1 MIMKKVLS
9 ILAVCMAAS
18 MSLSLCAC
26 GQNASSDSTA
36 TTAAS
41 TKATVA
47 TAASTKVDSK
57 QSDVAASSAVSG
69 SEQSE
74 TTAKGQTD
82 DSEQQKAIQKA
93 TENAASL
100 YGEGDWRVASIQET
114 VDSNGSP
121 CYRVGLINYSNS
133 QSPTY
138 YFLSSS
144 TFCYPDTSNEGNG
157 SENQQDDSS
166 QQHAIQGVISLANQ
180 MYGEGDWRIASVID
194 ATTPSGE
201 ACWYIGAINYSKS
214 QSPTYYFYSSDSFTY
229 ADEEVNG
236 YYNN

>member
-1 MIMKKVLS
+1 MDEPEIDN
-9 ILAVCMAAS
+9 S
-18 MSLSLCAC
+18 METFMTLF
-26 GQNASSDSTA
+26 N
-36 TTAAS
+36 
-41 TKATVA
+41 KMF
-47 TAASTKVDSK
+47 
-57 QSDVAASSAVSG
+57 
-69 SEQSE
+69 SE
-74 TTAKGQTD
+74 TKYNLQALNKRMEQGVLGYNWMDEQLADIAK
-82 DSEQQKAIQKA
+82 K
-93 TENAASL
+93 
-100 YGEGDWRVASIQET
+100 YV
-114 VDSNGSP
+114 
-121 CYRVGLINYSNS
+121 
-133 QSPTY
+133 
-138 YFLSSS
+138 
-144 TFCYPDTSNEGNG
+144 SNEGNG

>member
-1 MIMKKVLS
+1 MVPPVIV
-9 ILAVCMAAS
+9 
-18 MSLSLCAC
+18 
-26 GQNASSDSTA
+26 
-36 TTAAS
+36 
-41 TKATVA
+41 
-47 TAASTKVDSK
+47 
-57 QSDVAASSAVSG
+57 
-69 SEQSE
+69 
-74 TTAKGQTD
+74 
-82 DSEQQKAIQKA
+82 
-93 TENAASL
+93 
-100 YGEGDWRVASIQET
+100 
-114 VDSNGSP
+114 
-121 CYRVGLINYSNS
+121 
-133 QSPTY
+133 
-138 YFLSSS
+138 
-144 TFCYPDTSNEGNG
+144 SNEGNG

>member
-1 MIMKKVLS
+1 MTCIPFPAYNVDKGLTPQNNNFCS
-9 ILAVCMAAS
+9 ILHCD
-18 MSLSLCAC
+18 LEFT
-26 GQNASSDSTA
+26 QNLGLTR
-36 TTAAS
+36 T
-41 TKATVA
+41 
-47 TAASTKVDSK
+47 
-57 QSDVAASSAVSG
+57 
-69 SEQSE
+69 
-74 TTAKGQTD
+74 
-82 DSEQQKAIQKA
+82 
-93 TENAASL
+93 
-100 YGEGDWRVASIQET
+100 
-114 VDSNGSP
+114 P

>member
-1 MIMKKVLS
+1 MKKVLS

-47 TAASTKVDSK
+47 TAASTKADSK
-57 QSDVAASSAVSG
+57 QSAVSASSTVNN

-74 TTAKGQTD
+74 TTSNGQTD
-82 DSEQQKAIQKA
+82 DSEQQKAIRKA

-144 TFCYPDTSNEGNG
+144 TFCCPDSSNEGNG

>member
-47 TAASTKVDSK
+47 TAASTKADSK
-57 QSDVAASSAVSG
+57 QSAVSASSTVNN

-74 TTAKGQTD
+74 TTSNGQTD
-82 DSEQQKAIQKA
+82 DSEQQKAIRKA

-144 TFCYPDTSNEGNG
+144 TFCCPDSSNEGNG

>member
-1 MIMKKVLS
+1 
-9 ILAVCMAAS
+9 

-47 TAASTKVDSK
+47 TAASTKADSK
-57 QSDVAASSAVSG
+57 QSAVSASSTVNN

-74 TTAKGQTD
+74 TTSNGQTD
-82 DSEQQKAIQKA
+82 DSEQQKAIRKA

-144 TFCYPDTSNEGNG
+144 SNEGNG